1 MGACSSRG
9 VRGRANVVSELLFF
23 GSADVQLSPSL
34 AWVLMFLSM
43 TCWGSW
49 ANTFKLTRGV
59 RFELFYWDYA
69 IGMAASAFVLAAIA
83 DTPAAGGA
91 AFPAS
96 LLTTSSTALC
106 QAAAAGVVFNLANL
120 LLVAAIAMAGLAVA
134 FPVAIG
140 AALIV
145 GTALT
150 YVVDRKGSPL
160 IIALGVAFAAVAI
173 VCCAAAYRAQ
183 AKGSTVTRKGV
194 IICLVSGLL
203 MASWSPL
210 AAASMQKAPGA
221 LTPLSSLGIFAI
233 AALVSTLPFNLYFM
247 HRPLNDVPVTM
258 RGYAQGG
265 IGWHM
270 LGLLG
275 GVIWTI
281 GTASNLVAGSSV
293 GFAIAYAI
301 GQSAPLVASLWG
313 IFVWKEFAGAG
324 SSATRALVAM
334 FVFYI
339 AAIGILSRAI

>member
-1 MGACSSRG
+1 
-9 VRGRANVVSELLFF
+9 L
-23 GSADVQLSPSL
+23 LSPSL
-34 AWVLMFLSM
+34 AWALMLLSM

-69 IGMAASAFVLAAIA
+69 IGMAASAMLLAAMA
-83 DTPAAGGA
+83 GPPSAGGA
-91 AFPAS
+91 GFPATVFS
-96 LLTTSSTALC
+96 ASTAALG

-120 LLVAAIAMAGLAVA
+120 LLVAAISMTGLAVA

-140 AALIV
+140 TALIV

-150 YVVDRKGSPL
+150 FFVDRKGSPL
-160 IIALGVAFAAVAI
+160 IIAIGVLFAVVAI

-194 IICLVSGLL
+194 VICLVSGML
-203 MASWSPL
+203 MGSWSPL

-221 LTPLSSLGIFAI
+221 LTPLASLAIFGVGV
-233 AALVSTLPFNLYFM
+233 LVSTLPFNLYFM
-247 HRPLNDVPVTM
+247 RRPLNDVPVSM
-258 RGYAQGG
+258 SGYLTGG
-265 IGWHM
+265 IRWHL

-281 GTASNLVAGSSV
+281 GTASNLVAGASV
-293 GFAIAYAI
+293 GFAVAYAI

-313 IFVWKEFAGAG
+313 IFVWKEFAGAPPA
-324 SSATRALVAM
+324 ATRALAAM
-334 FVFYI
+334 FVFYV

>member
-1 MGACSSRG
+1 
-9 VRGRANVVSELLFF
+9 
-23 GSADVQLSPSL
+23 LSPSL
-34 AWVLMFLSM
+34 AWALMLLSM

-69 IGMAASAFVLAAIA
+69 IGMAGSAILLAALA
-83 DTPAAGGA
+83 GAPAAGGA

-96 LLTTSSTALC
+96 LLTASPSALG

-120 LLVAAIAMAGLAVA
+120 LLVAAISMAGLAVA

-140 AALIV
+140 TALIV

-150 YVVDRKGSPL
+150 FFVDRKGSPA
-160 IIALGVAFAAVAI
+160 IIATGVAFAVIAI
-173 VCCAAAYRAQ
+173 ICCAAAYHAQ

-194 IICLVSGLL
+194 MICLVSGLL
-203 MASWSPL
+203 MGSWSPL
-210 AAASMQKAPGA
+210 AAASMQKGPGS
-221 LTPLSSLGIFAI
+221 LTPLSSLAIFGLGV
-233 AALVSTLPFNLYFM
+233 LVSTVPFNVYFM
-247 HRPLNDVPVTM
+247 RRPLTDAPVSM
-258 RGYAQGG
+258 SGYLRGGAGWHLLGVLGG
-265 IGWHM
+265 I
-270 LGLLG
+270 
-275 GVIWTI
+275 VWTI
-281 GTASNLVAGSSV
+281 GTASNLIAGSSV

-313 IFVWKEFAGAG
+313 IFVWKEFSGAPPAA
-324 SSATRALVAM
+324 SRALAAM

>member
-1 MGACSSRG
+1 MI
-9 VRGRANVVSELLFF
+9 
-23 GSADVQLSPSL
+23 
-34 AWVLMFLSM
+34 LSM
-43 TCWGSW
+43 VCWGSW

-69 IGMAASAFVLAAIA
+69 IGMAASALLLATMA
-83 DTPAAGGA
+83 DSPAAGAA

-96 LLTTSSTALC
+96 LFTASTAALW

-120 LLVAAIAMAGLAVA
+120 LLVAAISMTGLAVA
-134 FPVAIG
+134 FPLAIG
-140 AALIV
+140 TALII

-150 YVVDRKGSPL
+150 FFVDRTGSPL
-160 IIALGVAFAAVAI
+160 IIATGVGFAVVAI

-194 IICLVSGLL
+194 VICLVSGLL
-203 MASWSPL
+203 MGSWSPL
-210 AAASMQKAPGA
+210 AAASMQKGPGS
-221 LTPLSSLGIFAI
+221 LTPLASLAIFSVG
-233 AALVSTLPFNLYFM
+233 ALVSTLPFNLYFM
-247 HRPLNDVPVTM
+247 RRPLNDVPVSM
-258 RGYAQGG
+258 SGYLTGG
-265 IGWHM
+265 IRWHL

-275 GVIWTI
+275 GVVWTI
-281 GTASNLVAGSSV
+281 GTASNLVAGNSV

-313 IFVWKEFAGAG
+313 IFVWREFAGAPPT
-324 SSATRALVAM
+324 ATRALAAM

>member
-1 MGACSSRG
+1 M
-9 VRGRANVVSELLFF
+9 V
-23 GSADVQLSPSL
+23 LSPSL

-49 ANTFKLTRGV
+49 ANTYKLTRGV

-69 IGMAASAFVLAAIA
+69 IGMAASAMVLAVIA
-83 DTPAAGGA
+83 DSPTADGA

-96 LLTTSSTALC
+96 LVSANAAALG

-120 LLVAAIAMAGLAVA
+120 LLVAAISMAGLAVA
-134 FPVAIG
+134 FPVSIG
-140 AALIV
+140 TALIV

-150 YVVDRKGSPL
+150 FFVDRKGSPL
-160 IIALGVAFAAVAI
+160 IIAAGVLFAVVAI

-183 AKGSTVTRKGV
+183 AKGSTVSRKGV
-194 IICLVSGLL
+194 VICLISGLL
-203 MASWSPL
+203 MGSWSPL
-210 AAASMQKAPGA
+210 AAASMQKHPGS
-221 LTPLSSLGIFAI
+221 LTPLASLAIFGVGV
-233 AALVSTLPFNLYFM
+233 LVSTVPFNLYFM
-247 HRPLNDVPVTM
+247 RRPLNDVPVSM
-258 RGYAQGG
+258 GGYFSGG
-265 IGWHM
+265 SRWHL

-275 GVIWTI
+275 GAIWTI

-293 GFAIAYAI
+293 GFAVAYAI

-313 IFVWKEFAGAG
+313 IFVWREFAGAPPA
-324 SSATRALVAM
+324 ATRALAAM